1 MSAPEP
7 EVADLFGEPAMNA
20 DTDARLRSRLLSGAE
35 RNGLLDVAYRTLD
48 TPVGNLLLAAT
59 EQGLVRVAF
68 DGQDHDAALRALAE
82 QVSPRV
88 LRAPHRLDEISR
100 QLEDYFARRRKTFDV
115 ALDLRLAAG
124 FRRQVLD
131 HLPEI
136 SYGNTASYAQIAAA
150 AGNPR
155 AVRAAGTACARNP
168 LPIVVPC
175 HRVVRSDGSFGSYAG
190 GAAAKRAL
198 LTLETSGTDPDA
210 AFADP
215 TPVTRP

>member
-1 MSAPEP
+1 MSTPEP
-7 EVADLFGEPAMNA
+7 EVAGLFGTPAMNA
-20 DTDARLRSRLLSGAE
+20 DTDARLRDRLLSGAE
-35 RNGLLDVAYRTLD
+35 RDGLLDVAYRTLD
-48 TPVGNLLLAAT
+48 TPVGNLLLATT

-68 DGQDHDAALRALAE
+68 DRQDHDAALRALAE

-88 LRAPHRLDEISR
+88 LRAPHRLDDVSR
-100 QLEDYFARRRKTFDV
+100 QLDDYFAGRRKTFDV

-136 SYGNTASYAQIAAA
+136 SYGRTASYAQVAAA
-150 AGNPR
+150 AGNPK
-155 AVRAAGTACARNP
+155 AVRSAGTACARNP

-190 GAAAKRAL
+190 GAEAKRVL
-198 LTLETSGTDPDA
+198 LTLEASGPVPDTD
-210 AFADP
+210 FAGL
-215 TPVTRP
+215 R